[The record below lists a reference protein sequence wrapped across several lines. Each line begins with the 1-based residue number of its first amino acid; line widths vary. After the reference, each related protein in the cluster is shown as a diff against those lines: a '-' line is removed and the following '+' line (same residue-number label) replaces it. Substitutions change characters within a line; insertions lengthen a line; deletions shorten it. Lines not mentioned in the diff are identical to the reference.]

1 MRLGLVG
8 NPNVGKSLIF
18 HQLTGIGVEVSN
30 YPGTTVDLMKG
41 NLCFKHEKL
50 ELVDLPGIYSLE
62 GNSPEEVMVR
72 TFIQEKEAEVLIA
85 VLDATHLE
93 RNLYLFLQLAEF
105 GKPLIAVLN
114 IMDEAAKQG
123 IEIDTAKLSSILGV
137 EVIPVAAVTGMNVA
151 EIIPAALFRARIPE
165 VQVPYDHHIE
175 AAIRSIQ
182 SVHPATRLQALQ
194 ALQGIGTDPEVNS
207 LVEALGPEIEEM
219 HRMTI
224 VQIIAGNR
232 HHRAEAIANLVSSD
246 RGDAHPDSLDSLLT
260 SRRSGP
266 IILVAILL
274 SILVSVFLIGSFIE
288 EFLVG
293 VFEMLVISPFS
304 ALPLDPLFR
313 QLGLSLL
320 LALQAGLGIALP
332 FIFTF
337 YFFIS
342 ILEDSGYLTR
352 AAFLA
357 DRAMHR
363 LGMHGQGLVPL
374 ILGFGCNVPA
384 IMGIRLLR
392 TRRERV
398 IASFLVSMV
407 PCSARTV
414 IVAGIVAVFIG
425 LPAALSIYA
434 ITLGL
439 VILTGL
445 VLSRITPGE
454 QYGMILELAP
464 LRVPR
469 IGNILS
475 KSWYRIRE
483 FLFIAMPLLILASLV
498 LGLLQYAGFFSLFQ
512 QWITPWS
519 EAVLGLP
526 GYATTALLFGIL
538 RKEMALET
546 LVILAGTADLPSVMS
561 LAQIYIFAVV
571 SVLFIP
577 CISTIGVLAKVVGAR
592 ITLLVSL
599 YTLILGLLIGAIINL
614 VIV

>member
-1 MRLGLVG
+1 MRLGLIG

-30 YPGTTVDLMKG
+30 YPGTTVDLKKG

-62 GNSPEEVMVR
+62 GDSPEEVMVR

-93 RNLYLFLQLAEF
+93 RNLYLLLQLAEF
-105 GKPLIAVLN
+105 GKPLVVVLN
-114 IMDEAAKQG
+114 VMDEAAKQG
-123 IEIDTAKLSSILGV
+123 IEIDTRKLSAILGV
-137 EVIPVAAVTGMNVA
+137 EVIPAAAITGMNVA
-151 EIIPAALFRARIPE
+151 DIIPAALFRARPPS

-182 SVHPATRLQALQ
+182 QVHPATRLQALQ
-194 ALQGIGTDPEVNS
+194 ALQGIGTDPEVS
-207 LVEALGPEIEEM
+207 ALVDALAPEIEDM
-219 HRMTI
+219 HRMS
-224 VQIIAGNR
+224 VAQIIAGNR
-232 HHRAEAIANLVSSD
+232 HHRAEIIAREVSYD
-246 RGDAHPDSLDSLLT
+246 KGELKKNTLDSLLT

-266 IILVAILL
+266 IILVATLL
-274 SILVSVFLIGSFIE
+274 SILIAVFLIGSILE
-288 EFLVG
+288 EFLVSL
-293 VFEMLVISPFS
+293 FDMLFISPFL
-304 ALPLDPLFR
+304 ALPLDPLVR
-313 QLGLSLL
+313 QLGLSFL
-320 LALQAGLGIALP
+320 LALQAGLGIAFP

-337 YFFIS
+337 YLFIS

-352 AAFLA
+352 GAFLA

-363 LGMHGQGLVPL
+363 LGMHGQGLIPL

-414 IVAGIVAVFIG
+414 IVAGIVAAFMG
-425 LPAALSIYA
+425 LPAALSIYG

-454 QYGMILELAP
+454 QYGMILEMAP
-464 LRVPR
+464 LRLPSLK
-469 IGNILS
+469 NILT
-475 KSWYRIRE
+475 KAWFRIRE
-483 FLFIAMPLLILASLV
+483 FLVIAMPLLIVASLI
-498 LGLLQYAGFFSLFQ
+498 LGFLQFAGFFTLFQ
-512 QWITPWS
+512 QYISPWS
-519 EAVLGLP
+519 EAILGLP
-526 GYATTALLFGIL
+526 GYAATALLFGIL

-546 LVILAGTADLPSVMS
+546 LVILAGTADLPAVLTMG
-561 LAQIYIFAVV
+561 QIYIFAVV

-577 CISTIGVLAKVVGAR
+577 CISTIGVLTKVVGAR
-592 ITLLVSL
+592 ITLLVSF
-599 YTLILGLLIGAIINL
+599 YTLILGILIGALINL
-614 VIV
+614 IIV